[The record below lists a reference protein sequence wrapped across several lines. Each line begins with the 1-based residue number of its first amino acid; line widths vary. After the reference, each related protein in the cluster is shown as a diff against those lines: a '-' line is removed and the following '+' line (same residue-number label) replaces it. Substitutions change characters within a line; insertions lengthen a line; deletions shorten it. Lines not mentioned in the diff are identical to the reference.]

1 MPQVLA
7 PSRLCRI
14 VLVLTLSLTASLPA
28 SPAQAAEPRSLD
40 WRPLQRLVAFWL
52 GNQFD
57 ASPPPETLPV
67 GPEEGSDLDQGGASM
82 DPAGSGTGGPRGGTT
97 GGSGTGG

>member
-7 PSRLCRI
+7 LSRLCRI
-14 VLVLTLSLTASLPA
+14 ALVLTLSLTATLPA
-28 SPAQAAEPRSLD
+28 FPAQAAAPRSVD

-52 GNQFD
+52 GSHLD
-57 ASPPPETLPV
+57 LSPPPETVPV
-67 GPEEGSDLDQGGASM
+67 EPDEGSDLDQGGASM

>member
-14 VLVLTLSLTASLPA
+14 VLALTLSLTATLPTL
-28 SPAQAAEPRSLD
+28 PAQAVESRSLD

-52 GNQFD
+52 GSHFD
-57 ASPPPETLPV
+57 VSPPPETLPA
-67 GPEEGSDLDQGGASM
+67 GPDEGSDLDQGGASM
-82 DPAGSGTGGPRGGTT
+82 DPAGTGGGRGGAT

>member
-7 PSRLCRI
+7 TSRLCRS
-14 VLVLTLSLTASLPA
+14 VLVLALSLIATLPA
-28 SPAQAAEPRSLD
+28 LPAKAAEPRSFD
-40 WRPLQRLVAFWL
+40 WRPLHRLVVFWL
-52 GNQFD
+52 GSHFD
-57 ASPPPETLPV
+57 ASPPSETQPI
-67 GPEEGSDLDQGGASM
+67 GPDEESDLDQGGASM